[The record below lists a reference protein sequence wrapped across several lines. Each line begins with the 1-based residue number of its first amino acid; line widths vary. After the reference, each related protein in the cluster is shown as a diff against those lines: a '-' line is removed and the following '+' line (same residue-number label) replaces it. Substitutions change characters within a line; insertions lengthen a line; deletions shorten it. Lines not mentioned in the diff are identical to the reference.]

1 MIVHCWAGVS
11 RSMATAYTIL
21 CDRAWRGAEFRLAR
35 EVRARAPH
43 AYPNRAIVRHADAQL
58 ARDGAMIQAIEEMS
72 PAVPV
77 EEGVPVE
84 FPLADLGL

>member
-1 MIVHCWAGVS
+1 
-11 RSMATAYTIL
+11 MASAYTIL

-35 EVRARAPH
+35 EMRIRAPH
-43 AYPNRAIVRHADAQL
+43 AYPNRAIIRHADAQL
-58 ARDGAMIQAIEEMS
+58 GRDGAMVKAVEEMG

-84 FPLADLGL
+84 FPLGELGL